1 MLTKTSDSQHKTA
14 YSPGT
19 KMTTKPLAT
28 VEFPPVANVSL
39 LSCYM
44 PFNMIHCQ
52 HKAIIWQLHLCI

>member
-1 MLTKTSDSQHKTA
+1 MLTKTSNSQHKTA

-28 VEFPPVANVSL
+28 VEFPPVANVYL

-52 HKAIIWQLHLCI
+52 HKAIIW